1 MLQRILAFYC
11 LALTFPFVSQ
21 AQLQPIGQWRDHLPY
36 QQVTGVAFTTGKV
49 WAATPYSVFS
59 VDVTDNSIERW
70 SKTNGLSETGI
81 SAIGAEPAGNRVV
94 IAYNNSNIDVL
105 VDDKVI
111 NINSLKNATLAG
123 SKSVRAVFV
132 YQQLAYLATGFG
144 IVAINLDKYEI
155 KDSYIIGSG
164 GTRIA
169 VNAVT
174 SDGTSL
180 YAATSEGIKKAPLT
194 AANLADFHNWQLIS
208 GTNGLPAGTVQSL
221 TSVQN
226 NVLALKNDSLWLQSG
241 TSWSL
246 LYRDGWNIKN
256 CTVSNNRILLSETS
270 NNTGRVV
277 VLTATGSFE
286 RYIQEGQL
294 TRSPQQA
301 VYFQNNFYIADT
313 MAGLLAYSGT
323 SFNRLVPDA
332 PASIATGAM
341 QVLHNTLW
349 AAAGSVNANWEP
361 VNNKNGLFQLS
372 ANSWNSF
379 NSSRFPL
386 LDTLTDMI
394 ALAIE
399 PANESVWAGSFG
411 GGLANIK
418 KDNTITIFK
427 QNSAIQPAYFNG
439 TSYRVSGLAFDADN
453 NLWVANYGGQN
464 PVLVKKADGTW
475 RSFIIPFAL
484 AEQAVSKIVIDDNN
498 QKWIVLPKNNGLV
511 CFNHGQ
517 SIDNPG
523 DDQWKLY
530 RSGKGNGNLPSTDVR
545 CIAKDKNNFIWV
557 GTAKGIGVIQCTQ
570 QVFTN
575 TGCEAVLPIVQQDN
589 FAGYL
594 FSDEQVQAIAV
605 DGADRKWVATQNGVW
620 LISPDA
626 EKIIYRFTE
635 SNSALLSNDVKQI
648 AIDGITG
655 EVFFATAK
663 GICSFRST
671 ATETTATN
679 SGVLVFPN
687 PVPPGYTGTIAIR
700 GIAENAIVKITELNG
715 RLVYQTKALGSQA
728 IWNGKDYNGRP
739 ISSGVYLVLTSD
751 ENHQQKLATKIV
763 FVQK

>member
-11 LALTFPFVSQ
+11 LALTFPFVSR
-21 AQLQPIGQWRDHLPY
+21 AQLQPVGQWRDHLPY
-36 QQVTGVAFTTGKV
+36 QQVTSVAYTTDKV
-49 WAATPYSVFS
+49 WATTPYSLFS
-59 VDVTDNSIERW
+59 LDPTDNSIERW
-70 SKTNGLSETGI
+70 SRTNGLSETGI
-81 SAIGAEPAGNRVV
+81 SAIGAEPTGHRVV
-94 IAYNNSNIDVL
+94 IAYDNSNIDVL
-105 VDDKVI
+105 VDDNII

-123 SKSVRAVFV
+123 DKSIKAVFL

-155 KDSYIIGSG
+155 KDTYIIGSG
-164 GTRIA
+164 GTRIP

-180 YAATSEGIKKAPLT
+180 YAATTEGLKKAPLT
-194 AANLADFHNWQLIS
+194 AVNLADFHNWQLIS
-208 GTNGLPAGTVQSL
+208 GANGLPAGTIQSL
-221 TSVQN
+221 SSVQN
-226 NVLALKNDSLWLQSG
+226 NVLAVKNDSLWLQSG
-241 TSWSL
+241 NNWSL
-246 LYRDGWNIKN
+246 LYRDGWNIKG
-256 CTVSNNRILLSETS
+256 CTASGNRIMLSETS
-270 NNTGRVV
+270 NTTGRVV

-286 RYIQEGQL
+286 RTIQDAQF
-294 TRSPQQA
+294 TRAPQQA
-301 VYFQNNFYIADT
+301 VYYQNNFYIADT
-313 MAGLLAYSGT
+313 LAGLSAYSGT
-323 SFNRLVPDA
+323 SFTRLVPDA
-332 PASIATGAM
+332 PPSIATGAM
-341 QVLHNTLW
+341 QVVHNTLW

-361 VNNKNGLFQLS
+361 VNNKNGLFQFS
-372 ANSWNSF
+372 DNNWNTY
-379 NSSRFPL
+379 NSSRFPI
-386 LDTLTDMI
+386 LDSLTDVI

-399 PANESVWAGSFG
+399 PANESAWAGSFG

-427 QNSAIQPAYFNG
+427 QNSAIQPAYFNR
-439 TSYRVSGLAFDADN
+439 TNYLVSGLVFDADN
-453 NLWVANYGGQN
+453 NLWVANYGGEN

-475 RSFIIPFAL
+475 RTFIIPYAL
-484 AEQAVSKIVIDDNN
+484 VEQAVSQIVIDDNN
-498 QKWIVLPKNNGLV
+498 QKWIVLPKSNGLA

-530 RSGKGNGNLPSTDVR
+530 RSGKGNGNLPSSDVR

-557 GTAKGIGVIQCTQ
+557 GTAKGIGVIQCPQ
-570 QVFTN
+570 QVFTS

-605 DGADRKWVATQNGVW
+605 DGANRKWVATQNGVW

-626 EKIIYRFTE
+626 EKTIYRFTE
-635 SNSALLSNDVKQI
+635 SNSSLLSNDVKQI
-648 AIDGITG
+648 AIDGTTG

-671 ATETTATN
+671 ATETTETT

-728 IWNGKDYNGRP
+728 TWNGRDYNGRL
-739 ISSGVYLVLTSD
+739 ISSGIYLVLTSD
-751 ENHQQKLATKIV
+751 ENHQQKGVTKIV
-763 FVQK
+763 FIQK